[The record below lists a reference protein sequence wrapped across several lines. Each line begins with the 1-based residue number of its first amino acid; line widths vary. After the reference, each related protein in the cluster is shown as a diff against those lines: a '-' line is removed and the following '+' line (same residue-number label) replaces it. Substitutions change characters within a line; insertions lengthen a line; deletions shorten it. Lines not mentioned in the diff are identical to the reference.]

1 MKIEKVELY
10 KVNGA
15 VFMEERSAKMYLAR
29 HQLEQALTEDGIL
42 NWMDISPVEIVD
54 WIKQNRKKVLDYL
67 ELIGE

>member
-10 KVNGA
+10 KVNGI
-15 VFMEERSAKMYLAR
+15 VFMEECSAKMYLAG

-42 NWMDISPVEIVD
+42 NGRDINPVDIVD

-67 ELIGE
+67 ELVGE